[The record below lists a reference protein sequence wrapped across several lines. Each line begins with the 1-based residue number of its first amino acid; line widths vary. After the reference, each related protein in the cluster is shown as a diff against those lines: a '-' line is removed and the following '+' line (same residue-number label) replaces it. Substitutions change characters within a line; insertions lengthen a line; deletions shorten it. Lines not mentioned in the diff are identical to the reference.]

1 MDTTETLNGTY
12 YYGGLTNLTPQQL
25 WWAITIAVV
34 SDHLGIS
41 AVDAALVIS
50 GQPLLPTRG
59 KPRGATPGT
68 SIASKYISHWLNYK
82 LPYGM
87 RLPTLTGKTI
97 NTLQLSSTNN
107 LGRFVGR
114 NVPWLGWVMTFTTI
128 YNIQR
133 DIKDTFNRV
142 AAPKDRIQWA
152 YF

>member
-12 YYGGLTNLTPQQL
+12 FYGGLSNLTPQQL

-50 GQPLLPTRG
+50 GQPVLPTRG
-59 KPRGATPGT
+59 KPRGTTPGT
-68 SIASKYISHWLNYK
+68 SIASKYISNWLNYK
-82 LPYGM
+82 LPPGI

-97 NTLQLSSTNN
+97 NSLQLSSTNN

-114 NVPWLGWVMTFTTI
+114 NVPWL
-128 YNIQR
+128 
-133 DIKDTFNRV
+133 D
-142 AAPKDRIQWA
+142 
-152 YF
+152 

>member
-12 YYGGLTNLTPQQL
+12 FYGGLSNLTPQQL

-50 GQPLLPTRG
+50 GQPVLPTRG
-59 KPRGATPGT
+59 KPRGTTPGT
-68 SIASKYISHWLNYK
+68 SIASKYISNWLNYK
-82 LPYGM
+82 LPPGI

-97 NTLQLSSTNN
+97 NSLQLSSTNN

-128 YNIQR
+128 YDIQR
-133 DIKDTFNRV
+133 DIKDTFNRMAV
-142 AAPKDRIQWA
+142 PKDRIQWT

>member
-12 YYGGLTNLTPQQL
+12 FYGGLSNLTPQQL

-50 GQPLLPTRG
+50 GQPILPTRS
-59 KPRGATPGT
+59 KPRGTTPGT
-68 SIASKYISHWLNYK
+68 SIASKYISNWLNYR
-82 LPYGM
+82 LSPGI

-97 NTLQLSSTNN
+97 NSLQLSSTNN

-128 YNIQR
+128 YDIQR

-142 AAPKDRIQWA
+142 AVPKDRIQWT